1 MTPVYTDM
9 KYGPYERNVLD
20 VYLPDRTEGPS
31 PAVIYLHGGGY
42 IHGDKINVQTIP
54 LMEECLSQGI
64 AVISANYRFI
74 TQHPFPAPM
83 NDGTRVIQF
92 VRRKAPEW
100 NIDPQLIALSG
111 TSAGAHISLWN
122 AFRGDLSD
130 PHSDDPVARV
140 SSAVCAVVA
149 FEAQASK
156 DQHFYKDIYLGS
168 KIQPNITLF
177 YGIEKTEDLE
187 RPDIRKLSYEA
198 SAINFIT
205 EKAPPV
211 LLSYR
216 REFTPVPIAADIP
229 VDHLIHHPVHG
240 YMLKQ
245 KMESFGRKCIF
256 RHPGDPLQEG
266 EALRFLQDAFA
277 AAKSGEQQG

>member
-74 TQHPFPAPM
+74 TEYPFPAPM

-92 VRRKAPEW
+92 VRYMAPEW
-100 NIDPQLIALSG
+100 NIDPRLIALSG
-111 TSAGAHISLWN
+111 SSAGAHISLWN

-130 PHSDDPVARV
+130 PGSADPVERV

-156 DQHFYKDIYLGS
+156 DQHFYKDIYLGN

-177 YGIEKTEDLE
+177 YGIEKEEDLE
-187 RPDIRKLSYEA
+187 RPEIRKLAYEA

-205 EKAPPV
+205 ENAPPV
-211 LLSYR
+211 LLSYQH
-216 REFTPVPIAADIP
+216 EFTPVPIAADIP
-229 VDHLIHHPVHG
+229 IGHLIHHPVHG
-240 YMLKQ
+240 YKLKQ
-245 KMESFGRKCIF
+245 KMEVFGRKCIF
-256 RHPGDPLQEG
+256 RHPGDPLKDG
-266 EALRFLQDAFA
+266 EAIRFLKDAFA
-277 AAKSGEQQG
+277 ASL